1 MEKTWY
7 IVDPKLNEAAGP
19 YSTDDILKLLKSEKL
34 RLDDFIFS
42 NHFDTNKWVRI
53 FECEEFK
60 STLAR
65 YPLCAPPRFFKSKEK
80 REQEIQ
86 KLIISEKAGD
96 YGIEN
101 IYRRYPRI
109 PIEAGVVVHDG
120 NTVHFGKS
128 KDVSERGTFV
138 LLDSKCSFKDGH
150 EVKVTMRNLPNS
162 IGTIS
167 MSAAIIKQTQENGEI
182 GLALFFFKI
191 SPKVRRQ
198 LANLVLKQ
206 LSQDG
211 AQAG

>member
-7 IVDPKLNEAAGP
+7 IVDQKLNEAAGP
-19 YSTDDILKLLKSEKL
+19 YSTKDILKLLKSDKL
-34 RLDDFIFS
+34 SLDDFIFS

-60 STLAR
+60 TALTP
-65 YPLCAPPRFFKSKEK
+65 YPLCATPRFFKSKEPK
-80 REQEIQ
+80 NQEIQ

-101 IYRRYPRI
+101 TYRRYPRI
-109 PIEAGVVVHDG
+109 PLEASLVVHDG
-120 NTVHFGKS
+120 SAVYFGKS

-138 LLDSKCSFKDGH
+138 VLDSPCDFKSGH
-150 EVKVTMRNLPNS
+150 EVKVTIRNLPNA
-162 IGTIS
+162 IGTVS
-167 MSAAIIKQTQENGEI
+167 MSAVIIKQTQENGSP

-198 LANLVLKQ
+198 LANLVLNHM
-206 LSQDG
+206 SQSG